1 MTRGNALL
9 FHASESSGGKPRAE
23 KDEEKMKNSKRLFSK
38 DMLILGFVLQLR
50 FMFLAVIFSIFAGG
64 YLYAATPV
72 LIAEE
77 NFEGVMSCKL
87 SSVGSFPVSPGIKT
101 GMGVGGSS
109 AYGFGRSSCG
119 GEAWDGYVNDLTF
132 TFSKKCVITK
142 VEFWEI
148 ERYENWGS
156 QGWLIA
162 NGNKINDT
170 TFGRLPSNDRI
181 ADSSFRK
188 REFSL
193 DIVSSGI
200 TFRCWDITD
209 RSELFVDDI
218 KIYGYIYDDTF
229 TVAFNAN
236 GGVGDAIP
244 IQGFSVNTPQ
254 KIFKNVYIKD
264 GYVFQGWVSNS
275 VERAELAA
283 AGVIAVD
290 YRDEELITVDS
301 DMTLYAVWA
310 NPPMTLTAESAN
322 WSNGSITLR
331 CEDTDKSSTEH
342 SYTLEYCNE
351 NGTWVAVDDAQK
363 SVTRGQNAN
372 NEEVWVASLTDSD
385 FSLRLGG
392 IPPVSYRVKDENGRV
407 SDPCVTRNRYGLFVG
422 VGHYSA
428 AYQAKIKIR
437 RGWPLSELP
446 EIEGNT
452 RRYSNLARSNGGF
465 NVTELI
471 ETDAKVKK
479 VDDALVDIAEKV
491 VHGDICLF
499 YASTH
504 GDFDSNVA
512 VLRFYDDDYTDSRLR
527 TGTDLIA
534 AKGAAVVC
542 VLAACCSEAM
552 VRQSTANVAVIAAAN
567 YKGST
572 TALFDEILWD
582 YGWKDGW
589 AGTGASLTFGDLSD
603 YVANRYNAIFDGITL
618 NGPDGAETWNVQ
630 VDNAPLLARITA
642 GTRGTHASQTPPS
655 APSNV
660 NADRAVQRDRITVSW
675 DGDPDTDNYFIFFG
689 GTGGGAYDDFEETP
703 AVNKAKFKMEFIAD
717 DYECVERSSENAPV
731 PFMIRAFNGA
741 GVSTSAYAQG
751 WLDTL
756 RRVTFDPKGG
766 TFIGQISGERLVLNY
781 RKDDALGVLP
791 RPAKDGFTF
800 AYWYR
805 SNVSAGMPE
814 MITED
819 TEVTDDV
826 TYYAWWTDMTTTYLD
841 RHPTIAAV
849 SGGDIAT
856 AAAMTAANGCRTVG
870 ECYALGINPEDPN
883 DDLKISHFEIKD
895 GKPVITLNHTEDG
908 SGNSFMPRVKTLGKA
923 NLDDAHEEWREVPAE
938 GDPSLRF
945 FKVEVELP

>member
-1 MTRGNALL
+1 MR
-9 FHASESSGGKPRAE
+9 SSFMHRNPRRHTTARKE
-23 KDEEKMKNSKRLFSK
+23 DEEKMKNSKRLFSK

-119 GEAWDGYVNDLTF
+119 ANAWDGYVNDLTF

-283 AGVIAVD
+283 AGIIDVD
-290 YRDEELITVDS
+290 YTDEQEITVDS
-301 DMTLYAVWA
+301 DMTLYAVWRQIS
-310 NPPMTLTAESAN
+310 TSAEVVINFKKEATEFDLN
-322 WSNGSITLR
+322 CDKAWWI
-331 CEDTDKSSTEH
+331 CYDTGAYGVTGFGVRSGESVSLPVGT
-342 SYTLEYCNE
+342 YTLEFHSGE
-351 NGTWVAVDDAQK
+351 TAFADPAPIQIVVD
-363 SVTRGQNAN
+363 
-372 NEEVWVASLTDSD
+372 
-385 FSLRLGG
+385 
-392 IPPVSYRVKDENGRV
+392 
-407 SDPCVTRNRYGLFVG
+407 
-422 VGHYSA
+422 
-428 AYQAKIKIR
+428 
-437 RGWPLSELP
+437 
-446 EIEGNT
+446 
-452 RRYSNLARSNGGF
+452 
-465 NVTELI
+465 
-471 ETDAKVKK
+471 
-479 VDDALVDIAEKV
+479 
-491 VHGDICLF
+491 
-499 YASTH
+499 
-504 GDFDSNVA
+504 
-512 VLRFYDDDYTDSRLR
+512 
-527 TGTDLIA
+527 
-534 AKGAAVVC
+534 
-542 VLAACCSEAM
+542 
-552 VRQSTANVAVIAAAN
+552 
-567 YKGST
+567 
-572 TALFDEILWD
+572 
-582 YGWKDGW
+582 
-589 AGTGASLTFGDLSD
+589 
-603 YVANRYNAIFDGITL
+603 
-618 NGPDGAETWNVQ
+618 
-630 VDNAPLLARITA
+630 
-642 GTRGTHASQTPPS
+642 GTRGRIEQDVLITRKMVRFNCIFYNQS
-655 APSNV
+655 
-660 NADRAVQRDRITVSW
+660 DRDRGMQPNTDQMDLNPYCKWRLGSDEWRASGKSVEVPTGAYNLEFRIDDKIGLMVNLGVIAKAITLDGTETSHTEYINALGPNGAKVSFRFKRSSTKFYPPAF
-675 DGDPDTDNYFIFFG
+675 DESKVFVSLLSSRGSMKLNAGEYCLPQGRYSASFQYVGDEADLWQVPTPMVFGIEGKDKDFTLNFVDSDDMLTRSVNIWFDANG
-689 GTGGGAYDDFEETP
+689 GTVDTPLLKYASSWQNGNRTSLEYVPEAHRDGFDFTGWYLHKTGNNKLVAFVPSYDDADVEKTHVFGEDDSINGTP
-703 AVNKAKFKMEFIAD
+703 AIHVYARWTNMTPSWMSRFLSIFTA
-717 DYECVERSSENAPV
+717 SS
-731 PFMIRAFNGA
+731 
-741 GVSTSAYAQG
+741 
-751 WLDTL
+751 
-756 RRVTFDPKGG
+756 
-766 TFIGQISGERLVLNY
+766 
-781 RKDDALGVLP
+781 
-791 RPAKDGFTF
+791 
-800 AYWYR
+800 
-805 SNVSAGMPE
+805 
-814 MITED
+814 
-819 TEVTDDV
+819 
-826 TYYAWWTDMTTTYLD
+826 
-841 RHPTIAAV
+841 
-849 SGGDIAT
+849 GDIAT

-908 SGNSFMPRVKTLGKA
+908 SGNSFVPRVRTLGKA
-923 NLDDAHEEWREVPAE
+923 NLNDTDWIEVPE
-938 GDPSLRF
+938 SGDPSLRF
-945 FKVEVELP
+945 FKVEVEMP